1 MTEPISPA
9 SRSLPRHLPLF
20 FVGGFVLSAAI
31 DLLFWNK
38 PFGLSY
44 ALWVA
49 LVLAISLL
57 LSLREGKNLPLNTF
71 ALMLGVLL
79 TAAAA
84 VWRMEAGTRA
94 YNVLASLFL
103 LALTCD
109 TLLTGGALHFRLW
122 DAFLR
127 LFLLVFAAFER
138 PIQAVIARGER
149 KQNRPGTPS
158 WRKQSAPYL
167 RGVLIALPVLAIF
180 SALLASADPIFEN
193 LVRQFFAWL
202 RIDDWAEFLFR
213 AFYISVLGLLFSGL
227 LLHAFSSARHHNSIP
242 EKPLV
247 KPFLG
252 KIEAFT
258 VLALIEALFLLFLI
272 IQLRYFFGGNANI
285 NLEAYTY
292 AEYARKGTNELI
304 AVAVLSL
311 FMFQVINTVTRTPH
325 KKDCLVKHIL
335 LTVLIAQVLVILLS
349 AYQRL
354 SLYEGM
360 YGFTHIRVRTYLF
373 ILWLSA
379 LLFLV
384 VVSEWLGKSQRF
396 FGLLVLISLGF
407 VLSQAAL
414 NIDQYIVERNL
425 ARLSQDLPQGASR
438 QFDHTYLGSLSYDA
452 LPAILNAANS
462 GQYDAL
468 TTEMLRAELYCRQ
481 QALQD
486 TFGEATLPWYS
497 RDLPAWQA
505 YQLVRNLGNPLDP
518 ASTVEGDDVRL
529 SNRDIHYCNRYGWI
543 D

>member
-1 MTEPISPA
+1 MSQPLSPA
-9 SRSLPRHLPLF
+9 SRSLPHYLPLF
-20 FVGGFVLSAAI
+20 FVGGFLLSSAI

-49 LVLAISLL
+49 LVLVVSLL
-57 LSLREGKNLPLNTF
+57 LSLREGKALPLSTF

-84 VWRMEAGTRA
+84 VWRMEPGTRA
-94 YNVLASLFL
+94 YNVLASLGL
-103 LALTCD
+103 LSLTCD
-109 TLLTGGALHFRLW
+109 TLLTGGALRFRLW

-138 PIQAVIARGER
+138 PIQAFIARGER
-149 KQNRPGTPS
+149 KQNRPDTPP
-158 WRKQSAPYL
+158 WRKQTAPYL

-180 SALLASADPIFEN
+180 SALLASADPIFEQ
-193 LVRQFFAWL
+193 LLRQFFAWL
-202 RIDDWAEFLFR
+202 RIDDWAEFVFR
-213 AFYISVLGLLFSGL
+213 AFYITLLGFLFSGL
-227 LLHAFSSARHHNSIP
+227 LLHAFSSARHHTPNT

-258 VLALIEALFLLFLI
+258 VLALIETLFLLFLI
-272 IQLRYFFGGNANI
+272 IQLRYFFGGHANI

-311 FMFQVINTVTRTPH
+311 FLFQLINTVTRTPE
-325 KKDCLVKHIL
+325 KKDRLVKHIL

-379 LLFLV
+379 LLLLV
-384 VVSEWLGKSQRF
+384 VVSEWMGKSQRF

-425 ARLSQDLPQGASR
+425 ARLSQDLPEGASR
-438 QFDHTYLGSLSYDA
+438 QFDHAYLPTLSHDSV
-452 LPAILNAANS
+452 PAMLAAVNS
-462 GQYDAL
+462 GQYDTL

-486 TFGEATLPWYS
+486 TFGEANLPWYS
-497 RDLPAWQA
+497 KDLPAWRA
-505 YQLVRNLGNPLDP
+505 YFLLQFSDTPLDP

>member
-1 MTEPISPA
+1 MTEPISSA

-20 FVGGFVLSAAI
+20 FVGGFLLSAAI

-38 PFGLSY
+38 PFGVSY

-49 LVLAISLL
+49 LVLAVSLL
-57 LSLREGKNLPLNTF
+57 LSLREGKRLPLSTF

-84 VWRMEAGTRA
+84 VWRMEPGTRA

-109 TLLTGGALHFRLW
+109 TLLTGGALRFRLW
-122 DAFLR
+122 DALAR

-138 PIQAVIARGER
+138 PIQALIARSER
-149 KQNRPGTPS
+149 KHNQTATPS
-158 WRKQSAPYL
+158 WRKQAAPYL

-193 LVRQFFAWL
+193 LLRQFFAWL
-202 RIDDWAEFLFR
+202 RIDNWTELLFR
-213 AFYISVLGLLFSGL
+213 AFYITLLGFLFSGL
-227 LLHAFSSARHHNSIP
+227 LLHAFSSARHHTPNAD
-242 EKPLV
+242 KPLV

-252 KIEAFT
+252 KTEAFT
-258 VLALIEALFLLFLI
+258 VLVLIEALFLLFLI
-272 IQLRYFFGGNANI
+272 IQLRYFFGGTANI
-285 NLEAYTY
+285 HLEAYTY

-311 FMFQVINTVTRTPH
+311 FLFQLINTVTRTPE
-325 KKDCLVKHIL
+325 KKDQLAKHIL

-354 SLYEGM
+354 ALYEAM

-379 LLFLV
+379 LLFVV

-396 FGLLVLISLGF
+396 FGILVLISLGF

-414 NIDQYIVERNL
+414 NIDQFIVERNL
-425 ARLSQDLPQGASR
+425 ARLSQALPEGASQ
-438 QFDHTYLGSLSYDA
+438 QFDHQYLGTLSYDA
-452 LPAILNAANS
+452 LPAMLTAANS
-462 GQYDAL
+462 GQYNAL

-481 QALQD
+481 QSLQD
-486 TFGEATLPWYS
+486 TFGQANMPWYS
-497 RDLPAWQA
+497 IDLPAWRA
-505 YQLVRNLGNPLDP
+505 YQLMRTIDNTLDP
-518 ASTVEGDDVRL
+518 ASSIQGNEIRL
-529 SNRDIHYCNRYGWI
+529 SNGETHYCGRYDWI

>member
-1 MTEPISPA
+1 MTEPTSTA

-20 FVGGFVLSAAI
+20 FLGGFVLSTAI

-44 ALWVA
+44 ALWIA
-49 LVLAISLL
+49 LVLVVSLL
-57 LSLREGKNLPLNTF
+57 LSLREGKRLPLSTF
-71 ALMLGVLL
+71 TLMPGVLL

-84 VWRMEAGTRA
+84 VWRMETGTRA
-94 YNVLASLFL
+94 YNVLASLGL

-109 TLLTGGALHFRLW
+109 TLLTGGALRFRLW

-138 PIQAVIARGER
+138 PIQALVARGER
-149 KQNRPGTPS
+149 KQTRPDTPS
-158 WRKQSAPYL
+158 WRKQAAPYL
-167 RGVLIALPVLAIF
+167 RGVLIALPVLALF
-180 SALLASADPIFEN
+180 SALLASADPIFEQ
-193 LVRQFFAWL
+193 LMRQFFAWL

-213 AFYISVLGLLFSGL
+213 AFYIFVLGLLFSGL
-227 LLHAFSSARHHNSIP
+227 LLHAFSSARHHTPKSGDA
-242 EKPLV
+242 LV

-252 KIEAFT
+252 KTEAFT
-258 VLALIEALFLLFLI
+258 VLVLIEALFLLFLI

-304 AVAVLSL
+304 AVAILSL
-311 FMFQVINTVTRTPH
+311 FLFQTINTVTRTPE
-325 KKDCLVKHIL
+325 KKDRLVKHIL
-335 LTVLIAQVLVILLS
+335 LTVLIAQVLIILLS
-349 AYQRL
+349 AFQRL
-354 SLYEGM
+354 SLYEAM
-360 YGFTHIRVRTYLF
+360 YGFTRIRVRTHLF

-384 VVSEWLGKSQRF
+384 VISEWLGKSQRF
-396 FGLLVLISLGF
+396 FGILVLISLGF

-425 ARLSQDLPQGASR
+425 ARLSQDLPEDASL
-438 QFDHTYLGSLSYDA
+438 QFDHTYLPTLSYDSV
-452 LPAILNAANS
+452 PAMLAAVNG
-462 GQYDAL
+462 GQYDPL

-481 QALQD
+481 QSLED
-486 TFGEATLPWYS
+486 TFGEANLSWYS
-497 RDLPAWQA
+497 KDLPAWRA
-505 YQLVRNLGNPLDP
+505 YLLLQLAGNPLDP
-518 ASTVEGDDVRL
+518 ASTVYGYEIKL
-529 SNRDIHYCNRYGWI
+529 SNGETHHCARYGWI